1 MPNVGRISISDA
13 VILDLLDLRGG
24 KILAVALQPHSE
36 VCEFIIEH
44 PDMPQMGDWPKKVE
58 LVYTREEDSMGRYII
73 RRLRKKEEEKN
84 G

>member
-13 VILDLLDLRGG
+13 IILDLLDLRGG
-24 KILAVALQPHSE
+24 KILAVTLQPQSE

-58 LVYTREEDSMGRYII
+58 PIYTREEDSMGRYIV
-73 RRLRKKEEEKN
+73 RRESMKEV
-84 G
+84 